1 MTEQDIRDELE
12 NLIWETNDRV
22 VLIAILGAFGFMI
35 LSFAS
40 MHSDTFTQS
49 DIDTINFVF
58 RLLAS
63 FLVAYMVLPFLR
75 FGIENREET
84 IGKAFALGAPVAV
97 VLSYVV

>member
-1 MTEQDIRDELE
+1 MAEQDIRDELGD
-12 NLIWETNDRV
+12 LIWSMNDRII
-22 VLIAILGAFGFMI
+22 LIAILGVFGFMI

-58 RLLAS
+58 RGVAALLS
-63 FLVAYMVLPFLR
+63 AYAVLPFFR
-75 FGIENREET
+75 FGLEHWDER

-97 VLSYVV
+97 VLAYVV